1 MSLKFYTIFLITIM
15 GFLFLFFHVELENC
29 IWLKSWEY
37 VGEGNEMMEQRISRC
52 RAKSRL
58 CEAFLLLDQD
68 GQGFVPLEELRLEV
82 QT

>member
-1 MSLKFYTIFLITIM
+1 MW
-15 GFLFLFFHVELENC
+15 C
-29 IWLKSWEY
+29 KSWEY

-58 CEAFLLLDQD
+58 CEAFLSLDEGGD
-68 GQGFVPLEELRLEV
+68 GFVPLEELRQEV

>member
-1 MSLKFYTIFLITIM
+1 MHYNSNEYEIFRLSS
-15 GFLFLFFHVELENC
+15 LFLLFTELENC

-52 RAKSRL
+52 RAKSRM
-58 CEAFLLLDQD
+58 CEAFLMLDQE